1 MSYQEKKTITSIVS
15 ALILMGAYA
24 IDALS
29 RYRAGTAP
37 LDNLGLWAGL
47 MLKYIGIGIVVTII
61 LQILFHILLSVG
73 IAVREKIRDHKSDDK
88 AIERTIK
95 GEMVEDER
103 DKLIELKSLRVG
115 FSLAGAGFI
124 AALFSLVLEHPP
136 VAMLNIL
143 FFSFLAG
150 SIIEG
155 LSQLFFYR
163 RGF

>member
-15 ALILMGAYA
+15 ALILMGAYT
-24 IDALS
+24 IDALG
-29 RYRAGTAP
+29 RYRAGAAP
-37 LDNLGLWAGL
+37 LDNLGLWAWM
-47 MLKYIGIGIVVTII
+47 MLKYIGIGIVVTIV

-73 IAVREKIRDHKSDDK
+73 IALREKIRDEKSDDK

-115 FSLAGAGFI
+115 FGLAGAGFI
-124 AALFSLVLEHPP
+124 AALFSLVLGYPP
-136 VAMLNIL
+136 AAMLNIL
-143 FFSFLAG
+143 FFSFFAG
-150 SIIEG
+150 SILEG
-155 LSQLFFYR
+155 FSQLFFYR